1 MKPQIDIIGD
11 GRIGRALA
19 LAFARK
25 WSPVARIIS
34 RTTGREAVDSLL
46 PRPIRNDDVIFGVV
60 IIAVKDSQI
69 EVASN
74 TLKDH
79 LRPGCVVLHTSG
91 SRSSEILAPL
101 REAGAAIGSMHPLVS
116 VSDPIAGAEK
126 LGSAYFCIE
135 GDEKACVA
143 AKELVDVLGGRS
155 FKIAPDKKAL
165 YHAAAVMS
173 AGHIAALFSGSVDLL
188 AECGVSHEEARKV
201 LAPLV
206 ASTAAN
212 LENEAPEDALTGP
225 FARGDRETVEKNF
238 RAIRESGHPELAE
251 IYCLLGLRSL
261 DLARK
266 KGVSD
271 EAILAI
277 TAILRSK

>member
-11 GRIGRALA
+11 GRIGRALT

-34 RTTGREAVDSLL
+34 RTTEREPVEGLL
-46 PRPIRNDDVIFGVV
+46 PRPIRNDDVFFGVA
-60 IIAVKDSQI
+60 IISVRDSQI

-74 TLKDH
+74 TVKSH

-91 SRSSEILAPL
+91 SRSSEVLAPL
-101 REAGAAIGSMHPLVS
+101 REAGASIGSMHPLVS
-116 VSDPIAGAEK
+116 VSDPAAGAES
-126 LGSAYFCIE
+126 LASGYFCIE

-173 AGHIAALFSGSVDLL
+173 AGHIAALFSASVELL
-188 AECGVSHEEARKV
+188 AECGVSTDEARKV
-201 LAPLV
+201 LGPLV
-206 ASTAAN
+206 VSTAAN
-212 LENEAPEDALTGP
+212 LEHYSPEDALTGP
-225 FARGDRETVEKNF
+225 FARGDRETIEKNLH
-238 RAIRESGHPELAE
+238 AIRSSAHPDLAE

-266 KGVSD
+266 KGISEED
-271 EAILAI
+271 IQAI